1 MPQCRVLLPSL
12 SDSVLQAS
20 LFRKPGLQWIGAWLL
35 VICAWIASAGPASAQ
50 AVDLTK
56 FCYIQQSTTS
66 AVCSDTLQD
75 AELTMR
81 TDPYFLAVA
90 SYLERTE
97 LGTSLI
103 TTNRNSPHTTFYY
116 RAKHRA
122 PVIQYTMYAAELGST
137 AGNGGFGCTPV
148 AQDPNAPYT
157 DWCDSEASLL
167 DTAQQRLGSTDL
179 AGCRITGTT
188 LTVDNASQQGGLIER
203 DPNNTQRGLIKLG
216 NGYDTLYRTYR
227 TDASCPGSTPE
238 SPPVAESRI
247 WRVKRHTTFLCIS
260 GYWPALTYVSLANGM
275 WCVPSN
281 EDIAAITGP
290 VKQCAS
296 CAGSP
301 NPIYPATGEKA
312 RQEPD
317 FNFAGRT
324 FTRYY
329 HSLGQFRTNP
339 AFALNWTHTY
349 SDRVSGFAGLPTVGV
364 IDDQGYFES
373 YIDIGGGRY
382 RGENST
388 DRVIDAVND
397 GAVIWR
403 LRMPDGELREFDTNG
418 LLIGIRNPNRPQS
431 DVVLSYTNGLLT
443 AVTDAQGRQLQF
455 VYENNLLARIIK
467 PDGVAVIYDYDTDLN
482 LITVNDGSGIRSYLY
497 HETGLVDP
505 KFVHHLTGI
514 IDESTQRF
522 ATFAYDAKGRVTSS
536 TVHGS
541 PNEVTTATYPDDTHA
556 TILTADGATRQYT
569 LDTDLYRHVTG
580 TSDPSGSTLTE
591 YDTTTGQMTSRTDQ
605 RGYITKY
612 EYAAGSGYLSAMVEA
627 FGQPEKRRQ
636 ETTRDPVSNLVTERR
651 TYDANGVLKTKTTW
665 TYNARNQ
672 VQTVKVTDPSTTPNG
687 TRITTYTYCEQSD
700 VTANTCPYVG
710 LLKSVDGASTDIN
723 NVDVTTY
730 TYYMYDPPGCIPGI
744 THCYFRKGDLAT
756 VTNALGQT
764 MTVYEYDDAGRAISV
779 TDANGVK
786 SDSEYDARGRMTARK
801 LRGSDDAV
809 ETDDQITRIEYW
821 PTGMIKKVTQPDGAF
836 TSHTYDG
843 AHRLTGVTD
852 NAGNSITY
860 TLNAAGERKKEETND
875 SAGNLQRT
883 LSRTYNTLGQ
893 LETLQTK
900 HPDPAILTPV
910 ITSFT
915 YDPSGNL
922 DQVTDGLNRIAD
934 TNHDPLGRV
943 SRSLQDV
950 SSIAAET
957 KYTYDVLDNI
967 VQVTDPKLLNTTHTY
982 NGFSDLLLLSS
993 PDTGNTTYTYDSAGN
1008 LKTLKD
1014 YRNKTAT
1021 FAYDALSRLKSVTYP
1036 TTSLNTAFTYDAT
1049 QAACA
1054 TGETF
1059 SVGRLTKIADQS
1071 GTTVYCYDRFG
1082 QLVRKVQNTN
1092 GKIFILRYV
1101 YEASGQLQ
1109 KIIYP
1114 DLAEVSYLYDVQ
1126 GRPKQIDVK
1135 TAGGTIV
1142 PLLRD
1147 ATYYPFGPVA
1157 QWTYGSGAN
1166 ERTMQRGF
1174 NQNYQPGLVQ
1184 VSASGGIDIGYEFDE
1199 VGNLKKLRAAN
1210 QSDPPKRIFGYDH
1223 LNRLTEAKDGS
1234 TNTVL
1239 QAYDYDKTGN
1249 RTSATIGGV
1258 TTSYTYPTTNHRLTN
1273 VGATAR
1279 TYDANGNTQTIGTA
1293 KTYVYNDMNRM
1304 SQVKSGTTTLMNYLY
1319 NGRGEQVRKYIGTTN
1334 AYSLYDEVGRWLGD
1348 YDNAGTPTQQV
1359 IWMNDLPV
1367 GVLVGAAATQKL
1379 HYIEPDALGTPRV
1392 VVDPTRGT
1400 NGTAVWNWDLHGEA
1414 FGTTAPN
1421 QNPDGD
1427 ANQFV
1432 FNMRFPGQRYD
1443 SVSGMNYNMHRDY
1456 EPGTGRYV
1464 ESDPIG
1470 LRGGMSTYGYA
1481 LQNPASTIDPSG
1493 FAAYLVP
1500 LPPEN
1505 GRPAGSIYCVDG
1517 VITPYYNYDKIP
1529 KRFSDCKEIMDCLN
1543 SHEMSHAADANLTS
1557 PGLCKKGPLHW
1568 LIGTNPMSVTFSNRT
1583 PEEGGYSELVISE
1596 LRAHTVELYCLMAK
1610 LKSMQNGQCDEKCK
1624 AAVIERIRQITR
1636 GSIPGLKDGTYWDH

>member
-1 MPQCRVLLPSL
+1 MPQCRVLLPGL
-12 SDSVLQAS
+12 SDLVILVRR
-20 LFRKPGLQWIGAWLL
+20 LREPWLQWLGMGLFVLSAW
-35 VICAWIASAGPASAQ
+35 VATVGSASAQ
-50 AVDLTK
+50 TLDPNK
-56 FCYIQQSTTS
+56 YCYIQQSTTT
-66 AVCSDTLQD
+66 ALCGDTLPD
-75 AELTMR
+75 AELSMR
-81 TDPYFLAVA
+81 ADPYFLSVA
-90 SYLERTE
+90 PYLERME
-97 LGTSLI
+97 IGTSVA
-103 TTNRNSPHTTFYY
+103 TTNRGNPQTSFNYQ
-116 RAKHRA
+116 AKNRTPA
-122 PVIQYTMYAAELGST
+122 TQYTMYAAQLT
-137 AGNGGFGCTPV
+137 LAAGNGGFGCTPV

-167 DTAQQRLGSTDL
+167 ETAQQRLAATDF
-179 AGCRITGTT
+179 AGCRIIDTT
-188 LTVDNASQQGGLIER
+188 LTADNATQPVSVIQR
-203 DPNNTQRGLIKLG
+203 DPSNPQRGLIKQG
-216 NGYDTLYRTYR
+216 NGYDTLYRSYR
-227 TDASCPGSTPE
+227 TDASCPNSTPTAQ
-238 SPPVAESRI
+238 SI
-247 WRVKRHTTFLCIS
+247 TWQVKRHTTFLCVN
-260 GYWPALTYVSLANGM
+260 GFLADATNIASADGL

-281 EDIAAITGP
+281 NSIAAILGP

-301 NPIYPATGEKA
+301 SPIYPATGEKA
-312 RQEPD
+312 RQEAD
-317 FNFAGRT
+317 FDFAGRT

-349 SDRVSGFAGLPTVGV
+349 SDRLSGIAGLTTVGI

-373 YIDIGGGRY
+373 YTNSGNGY
-382 RGENST
+382 FRGENAN
-388 DRVIDAVND
+388 DNVINAVSD
-397 GAVIWR
+397 GAVAWR
-403 LRMPDGELREFDTNG
+403 LHMQDGELREFDTAG
-418 LLIGIRNPNRPQS
+418 RLIGIRNPNRPQN
-431 DVVLSYTNGLLT
+431 DVVLSYANSLLS
-443 AVTDAQGRQLQF
+443 AVTDAQGRQLTF
-455 VYENNLLARIIK
+455 EYVNNRLARIVK
-467 PDGVAVIYDYDTDLN
+467 PDGVAFSYGYDADLN
-482 LITVNDGSGIRSYLY
+482 LTTVDDGSGIRSYLY
-497 HETGLVDP
+497 HETGLADP
-505 KFVHHLTGI
+505 KFVHQLTGMVGE
-514 IDESTQRF
+514 DNVRF

-536 TVHGS
+536 TMHGL

-556 TILTADGATRQYT
+556 TILTASGATRQYT

-580 TSDPSGSTLTE
+580 TSDIAGTTSAL
-591 YDTTTGQMTSRTDQ
+591 YDTTTGQVTSRTDQ
-605 RGYITKY
+605 RGIVTKY
-612 EYAAGSGYLSAMVEA
+612 EYAASSGYLSATVEA
-627 FGQPEKRRQ
+627 FGLPEKRRQ

-651 TYDANGVLKTKTTW
+651 TYDANAVLKTKTTW

-687 TRITTYTYCEQSD
+687 TRITTYSYCESSD

-710 LLKSVDGASTDIN
+710 LLKSVDGPSTDIN

-786 SDSEYDARGRMTARK
+786 SDSEYDARGRITARK

-821 PTGMIKKVTQPDGAF
+821 PTGTVKKVTQPDGAF
-836 TSHTYDG
+836 TLHTYDG
-843 AHRLTGVTD
+843 ARRLTGIAD
-852 NAGNSITY
+852 NAGNSIAY
-860 TLNAAGERKKEETND
+860 TLDTAGNRKKEETKD
-875 SAGNLQRT
+875 ISGNLLRT

-893 LETLQTK
+893 LYTVETK
-900 HPDPAILTPV
+900 NPDEQILTPV
-910 ITSFT
+910 ITYFS
-915 YDPSGNL
+915 YDPTGNP
-922 DQVTDGLNRIAD
+922 DQVTDGLSRVSDKNY
-934 TNHDPLGRV
+934 DPLGRL
-943 SRSLQDV
+943 SRSLQDMNGV
-950 SSIAAET
+950 AAET
-957 KYTYDVLDNI
+957 KYTYDALDNLI
-967 VQVTDPKLLNTTHTY
+967 KVNDPKLLDTNYTY
-982 NGFSDLLLLSS
+982 SGFNNLLLLSS

-1021 FAYDALSRLKSVTYP
+1021 YAYDALNRLKSVTYP

-1049 QAACA
+1049 QAACTA
-1054 TGETF
+1054 GETF
-1059 SVGRLTKIADQS
+1059 SVGRLTKIADES

-1092 GKIFILRYV
+1092 GKTFTLRYI
-1101 YEASGQLQ
+1101 YDAGGRLQ

-1114 DLAEVSYLYDVQ
+1114 DLAEASYLYDAQ

-1135 TAGGTIV
+1135 TASGTIV

-1147 ATYYPFGPVA
+1147 ATYHPFGPVA
-1157 QWTYGSGAN
+1157 QWTYGSTASA
-1166 ERTMQRGF
+1166 RAMMRGL
-1174 NQNYQPGLVQ
+1174 NQNYQPGYVQ
-1184 VSASGGIDIGYEFDE
+1184 VSASDGIDIGYQFDE

-1210 QSDPPKRIFGYDH
+1210 QSDPPKRVYDYDH
-1223 LNRLTEAKDGS
+1223 LNRLTEARDGS
-1234 TNTVL
+1234 TNTLL
-1239 QAYDYDKTGN
+1239 QGYTYDKTGN
-1249 RTSATIGGV
+1249 RTSATIGAV
-1258 TTSYTYPTTNHRLTN
+1258 TTSYTYPTTSHRLTN

-1334 AYSLYDEVGRWLGD
+1334 TYSLYDEVGRWLGD

-1427 ANQFV
+1427 ASQFV

-1443 SVSGMNYNMHRDY
+1443 SVSGMNYNMRRDY

-1470 LRGGMSTYGYA
+1470 LYGDIALYSYVTNRPLTYVDSDG
-1481 LQNPASTIDPSG
+1481 QEPI
-1493 FAAYLVP
+1493 
-1500 LPPEN
+1500 
-1505 GRPAGSIYCVDG
+1505 PAGCDGANGITLCDGNGGFETRVCNKKCTSSCTKAHEDQHKRDFSIRLPNICRGKIKGDN
-1517 VITPYYNYDKIP
+1517 PYDFLDK
-1529 KRFSDCKEIMDCLN
+1529 KRHPYLFWQMECPAIRAGLECAKRMNDPAVMCLDSQCKSDVQGYISYQKELMGIYQC
-1543 SHEMSHAADANLTS
+1543 TS
-1557 PGLCKKGPLHW
+1557 
-1568 LIGTNPMSVTFSNRT
+1568 
-1583 PEEGGYSELVISE
+1583 
-1596 LRAHTVELYCLMAK
+1596 
-1610 LKSMQNGQCDEKCK
+1610 
-1624 AAVIERIRQITR
+1624 R
-1636 GSIPGLKDGTYWDH
+1636 GW